1 MKKALVWKEDYQGR
15 LANQIERIGE
25 ASEIDS
31 WTHHLKSK
39 MVVIEVPEEL
49 ENLES
54 FYLEPYIVD
63 AVEAV
68 EAQPEHW
75 SNGSDKVYSADDIP
89 TLVDEEGN
97 PYLDPAYQH
106 VDAVEAVEAKESYLS
121 LRKKPEAD
129 QMLRENKINQLRA
142 KRAPLLTE
150 ADVKINIA
158 EDDGEDASAWRVY
171 RKELRNITEEY
182 KKVDGNW
189 KVAVDSLDVESFE
202 FPAKPSL

>member
-1 MKKALVWKEDYQGR
+1 MKKALVWKEDYQGKV
-15 LANQIERIGE
+15 ANQIERIGE

-39 MVVIEVPEEL
+39 MAVAEVPEEL

-63 AVEAV
+63 AVEAI

-97 PYLDPAYQH
+97 PYLDPAYEH

-142 KRAPLLTE
+142 KRAKLLSE
-150 ADVKINIA
+150 LDIKINIA
-158 EDDGEDASAWRVY
+158 EDNGEDTSVLRQK
-171 RKELRNITEEY
+171 RKELRDITEQF
-182 KKVDGNW
+182 KKVDGSW
-189 KVAVDSLDVESFE
+189 KVAVDSLDVNAFE
-202 FPAKPSL
+202 M

>member
-1 MKKALVWKEDYQGR
+1 MKKALVWKEDYQGKV
-15 LANQIERIGE
+15 ANQIERIGE

-39 MVVIEVPEEL
+39 MLVIEVPQEL
-49 ENLES
+49 EHLES
-54 FYLEPYIVD
+54 FYLESYAVD

-75 SNGSDKVYSADDIP
+75 SNGSDKIYSADDIP

-97 PYLDPAYQH
+97 PYLDPAYKY
-106 VDAVEAVEAKESYLS
+106 VAAVEAVEAKDSYMS

-129 QMLRENKINQLRA
+129 QMLREKKINQLRA
-142 KRAPLLTE
+142 KRAVLLSE
-150 ADVKINIA
+150 LDIKINIA
-158 EDDGEDASAWRVY
+158 EDNGEDTLALRQK
-171 RKELRNITEEY
+171 RKELRDITEQF
-182 KKVDGNW
+182 KKFDGNW

-202 FPAKPSL
+202 L

>member
-1 MKKALVWKEDYQGR
+1 MKKALVWKEDYQGKV
-15 LANQIERIGE
+15 ANQIERIGE

-31 WTHHLKSK
+31 WTHHLKEK
-39 MVVIEVPEEL
+39 MSIAEVPEEL

-54 FYLEPYIVD
+54 FYLESYVVD

-97 PYLDPAYQH
+97 PYLDPAYKYIA
-106 VDAVEAVEAKESYLS
+106 AVEAVEAKESYLS

-129 QMLRENKINQLRA
+129 QILRENKINQLRA

-158 EDDGEDASAWRVY
+158 EDDGKDASAWRAY
-171 RKELRNITEEY
+171 RKELRNITEQF
-182 KKVDGNW
+182 KKVDGSW
-189 KVAVDSLDVESFE
+189 KVAVDSLNFESFK
-202 FPAKPSL
+202 FPAKP

>member
-1 MKKALVWKEDYQGR
+1 MKKALVWKEDYQGKV
-15 LANQIERIGE
+15 ANQIERIGE

-39 MVVIEVPEEL
+39 MAVAEVPEEL

-54 FYLEPYIVD
+54 FYLESYVVD

-97 PYLDPAYQH
+97 PYLDPAYEH
-106 VDAVEAVEAKESYLS
+106 VDAIEAVEAKESYLS

-142 KRAPLLTE
+142 KRAKLLSE
-150 ADVKINIA
+150 LDIKINIA
-158 EDDGEDASAWRVY
+158 EDNGEDTSALRQK
-171 RKELRNITEEY
+171 RKELRDITEQF
-182 KKVDGNW
+182 KKVDGSW
-189 KVAVDSLDVESFE
+189 KVAVDSLDVNAFE
-202 FPAKPSL
+202 M

>member
-1 MKKALVWKEDYQGR
+1 MKKALVWKEDYQGKV
-15 LANQIERIGE
+15 ANQIERIGE

-39 MVVIEVPEEL
+39 MAVAEVPEEL

-75 SNGSDKVYSADDIP
+75 SNGSDKIYNADDIP
-89 TLVDEEGN
+89 TFVDEEGN
-97 PYLDPAYQH
+97 PYLDPAYKH
-106 VDAVEAVEAKESYLS
+106 VAAVEAVEAKDSYLS

-129 QMLRENKINQLRA
+129 KMLRENKINQLRA
-142 KRAPLLTE
+142 RRIPLLVE

-158 EDDGEDASAWRVY
+158 EDDGKDASAWRAY
-171 RKELRNITEEY
+171 RKELRNITEQF
-182 KKVDGNW
+182 KKVDGSW
-189 KVAVDSLDVESFE
+189 KVAVDSLNFESFK
-202 FPAKPSL
+202 FPAKP

>member
-31 WTHHLKSK
+31 WSHHLKSK
-39 MVVIEVPEEL
+39 MAVAEVPEEL

-54 FYLEPYIVD
+54 FYLESYVVD

-75 SNGSDKVYSADDIP
+75 SNGSNKVYSADDIP

-97 PYLDPAYQH
+97 PYIDPAYKH
-106 VDAVEAVEAKESYLS
+106 VAAVDAVEAKESYLS

-142 KRAPLLTE
+142 KRARLLSE
-150 ADVKINIA
+150 LDIKINIA
-158 EDDGEDASAWRVY
+158 EDNGEDTSDLRQK
-171 RKELRNITEEY
+171 RKELRDITEQF
-182 KKVDGNW
+182 KKVDGSW
-189 KVAVDSLDVESFE
+189 KVAVDSLDVNAFE
-202 FPAKPSL
+202 M

>member
-15 LANQIERIGE
+15 VVNQIERIGE
-25 ASEIDS
+25 AFEIDS

-39 MVVIEVPEEL
+39 MTVAEVPEEL

-54 FYLEPYIVD
+54 FYLEPYTVD
-63 AVEAV
+63 AIKAI

-97 PYLDPAYQH
+97 PYLDPAYKH
-106 VDAVEAVEAKESYLS
+106 VEAVEAVEAKESYLS

-142 KRAPLLTE
+142 KRARLLSE
-150 ADVKINIA
+150 LDIKINIA
-158 EDDGEDASAWRVY
+158 EDNGEDTLALRER
-171 RKELRNITEEY
+171 RKELRDVTEQF
-182 KKVDGNW
+182 KKADGSW
-189 KVAVDSLDVESFE
+189 KVAVDSLDVNDFQM
-202 FPAKPSL
+202 

>member
-1 MKKALVWKEDYQGR
+1 MKKALVWKEDYQGKV
-15 LANQIERIGE
+15 ANQIERIGE

-39 MVVIEVPEEL
+39 MAVAEVPEEL

-54 FYLEPYIVD
+54 FYLESYVVD
-63 AVEAV
+63 AVEAI

-97 PYLDPAYQH
+97 PYLDPAYEH

-142 KRAPLLTE
+142 KRAKLLSE
-150 ADVKINIA
+150 LDIKINIA
-158 EDDGEDASAWRVY
+158 EDNGEDTSVLRQK
-171 RKELRNITEEY
+171 RKELRDITEQF
-182 KKVDGNW
+182 KKVDGSW
-189 KVAVDSLDVESFE
+189 KVAVDSLDVNAFE
-202 FPAKPSL
+202 M